1 MIPQYPVPLVA
12 MDLDFDEFGPLIG
25 RGFDADD
32 RLMRSVADERLAWR
46 ASKRAELRRVG
57 DRLEQARLPGA
68 VFSRY
73 DRESR

>member
-1 MIPQYPVPLVA
+1 MIPQYPVPSVA
-12 MDLDFDEFGPLIG
+12 IDLDFDEFDPVIG

-32 RLMRSVADERLAWR
+32 RLRRSVADERFARR
-46 ASKRAELRRVG
+46 ASKRAERRRVG

-68 VFSRY
+68 VIPRN